1 MGILF
6 KINFV
11 FFLPSQCRETFWIES
26 FHTAM
31 LIYVSKRIHYGD
43 DTYNMRIELAVLHWV
58 TNFIFLLL
66 NFLSIIS
73 SLLSTASMSFIQS
86 TTHVLI
92 FLLRSFIR
100 PFTYLGFFFQN
111 ENVNREVSSLQMYQH
126 ARHPNR
132 LAETR
137 VLVEKTF
144 KFRATIW
151 SRFFG
156 LNT

>member
-1 MGILF
+1 MGIFF
-6 KINFV
+6 KLIP
-11 FFLPSQCRETFWIES
+11 FLCLPPQCRETYWIES

-43 DTYNMRIELAVLHWV
+43 DTYNMRVELAVLDWV
-58 TNFIFLLL
+58 THFIFLLL

-73 SLLSTASMSFIQS
+73 SLLSTASMSFVQS
-86 TTHVLI
+86 ATHV
-92 FLLRSFIR
+92 FLLRSCIR
-100 PFTYLGFFFQN
+100 SFTYFGFLFQN
-111 ENVNREVSSLQMYQH
+111 ENVNREVSSMQMYQH